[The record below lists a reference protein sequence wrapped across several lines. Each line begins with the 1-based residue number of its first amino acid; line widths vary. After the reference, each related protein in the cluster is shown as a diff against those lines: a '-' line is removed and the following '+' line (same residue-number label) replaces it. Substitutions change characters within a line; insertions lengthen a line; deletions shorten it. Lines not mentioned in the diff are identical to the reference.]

1 MVEETYTAQATE
13 LGMLEKKMLELID
26 TTENEPTKEL
36 QDAANKIVEIRQA
49 LKVAMLASI
58 PEASE
63 DKEGAVEQLHALQ
76 KTLAERMKQV
86 RAIETEKKLL
96 NDQIKGVNALM
107 AKCKE
112 DQKAAEKRMQ
122 VRFDRSQED
131 NTRLKKRLQEV
142 TDDLSKKEI
151 DLTKAETDNFSKN
164 TRIEALKKKLS
175 ATAQSVSDSE
185 KSVSEIRKT
194 LSRST
199 LEKSNKDREI
209 Q

>member
-1 MVEETYTAQATE
+1 
-13 LGMLEKKMLELID
+13 MLELID

-112 DQKAAEKRMQ
+112 DQKAAEKRM
-122 VRFDRSQED
+122 
-131 NTRLKKRLQEV
+131 
-142 TDDLSKKEI
+142 
-151 DLTKAETDNFSKN
+151 
-164 TRIEALKKKLS
+164 
-175 ATAQSVSDSE
+175 
-185 KSVSEIRKT
+185 
-194 LSRST
+194 
-199 LEKSNKDREI
+199 
-209 Q
+209 